1 MCGHGSVEILML
13 RARGRLRFA
22 YLFCRWGE
30 TRRLFGI
37 LLVQRSRCRAR
48 ERTLG
53 CTLPQCDCALPTL
66 KQGIKYRWDFTW
78 ALQQL
83 FPVFVPPVWPWSTV
97 PGGKLSGGRSSCL
110 LAGAA
115 KLRTDFTLERQDTQV
130 SSASTPPLIWP
141 SAAARHGARGGAAG
155 GPVGAFVN
163 YSARASCLS
172 CVTIRLAFGWRRGL
186 CHSK

>member
-1 MCGHGSVEILML
+1 ML

-22 YLFCRWGE
+22 YLFCRQGE
-30 TRRLFGI
+30 TCRLFGI
-37 LLVQRSRCRAR
+37 LLIQRSRCRAG

-66 KQGIKYRWDFTW
+66 KQGIKYLWDFTW

-97 PGGKLSGGRSSCL
+97 LGGDKLSGGRSSWL
-110 LAGAA
+110 AAGAA

-130 SSASTPPLIWP
+130 SAASASTPPLIRP
-141 SAAARHGARGGAAG
+141 SAAARNGARGGAAG
-155 GPVGAFVN
+155 
-163 YSARASCLS
+163 RASWG
-172 CVTIRLAFGWRRGL
+172 VR
-186 CHSK
+186 